1 MKLGQLLIAFCL
13 LIGTSFKGEKE
24 LSVDEILEK
33 HIEAMGGY
41 DKLNSIKT
49 CRYVYEGRIA
59 KTESVTVI
67 GEEYLSRL
75 KIGET
80 EFLFFANDDMTM
92 NCRDGESK
100 ILEKEEAKG
109 FEFEL
114 YIFKLLNAKERSW
127 ELEIDQEL
135 TNRKVYVLKG
145 LRKDDGYEMDFHID
159 KKTFLI
165 KEMKIDGDASM
176 IYLEHKNYQG
186 VMYPSKIKLKR
197 IPFTKMQLTQ
207 IEFNKPYDNLKTK
220 YYDRCSGF
228 N

>member
-1 MKLGQLLIAFCL
+1 MKLAHLLLAFCL
-13 LIGTSFKGEKE
+13 LFGTSFKGKKE
-24 LSVDEILEK
+24 LTVDDILEK

-59 KTESVTVI
+59 KTESVTLI

-75 KIGET
+75 KIGKT
-80 EFLFFANDDMTM
+80 EFLFFANQNMAM
-92 NCRDGESK
+92 NCSDGESE
-100 ILEKEEAKG
+100 IMEDEEAKG
-109 FEFEL
+109 FVFEL
-114 YIFKLLNAKERSW
+114 YTFKLLNAKERSW
-127 ELEIDQEL
+127 VFEIDQEL
-135 TNRKVYVLKG
+135 TNRKIYVLNG
-145 LRKDDGYEMDFHID
+145 VRKEDGYEMVFYID

-165 KEMKIDGDASM
+165 KEMKLDGDASV
-176 IYLEHKNYQG
+176 IYLEHKNYHG
-186 VMYPSKIKLKR
+186 VMYPSKLKLKR
-197 IPFTKMQLTQ
+197 IPFTKMELTE